1 MERML
6 TVDDVARILVV
17 SRRTAYAKMKEF
29 PHMEKP
35 FRCTEAAL
43 RAFIA
48 GNTVYPVMSVGK
60 AGKRKYTPMGTA
72 CYIKGR

>member
-6 TVDDVARILVV
+6 TVDDVARTLVV

-29 PHMEKP
+29 PHTEKP

-43 RAFIA
+43 RAYIA
-48 GNTVYPVMSVGK
+48 GNTVYPVIPAGK
-60 AGKRKYTPMGTA
+60 AGRRKYAPMGTA